1 MFNFRFRENPFK
13 GETFRQEENPV
24 ECDVLPNF
32 KPVPLEAVEDS
43 LRALKESKSLSI
55 IEEERIRNTFFAD
68 KQEGLKGIV
77 DLIDNSK
84 LSFFRKYDL
93 KSSIAKEAGFKV
105 SMPPPK
111 NISDTATP
119 ILEEVNS
126 DLEYGEISTPIVQE
140 HPNVIHTRLTEALR
154 GGYRRPSDRIQSAAS
169 MPSADSAK
177 DSDVSINDGGE
188 PSAVSLLTEII
199 AVLAAFSIVSRPSRK
214 VREAKRKDRNKAL
227 LVGSRLESVRNILDS
242 VVDFLAPVRVYRTL
256 ALANINPILLLFLNG
271 TLYFSSIAVCIAI
284 FISVCIAVSWVC
296 ITISQSLL
304 PGLNFGV
311 VQRFSRELFIR
322 VVGAT
327 ITLSLVPNIPPV
339 LRSFTQLII
348 GWTSYLLP
356 QQFRGD
362 LVTSQQ
368 LPEEQQQPEEGLQL
382 DDPTPE
388 SEDAEKEVTI
398 LTYVDRSFEQD
409 LTFID
414 GLVKTRSRSFLS
426 DPSQLEFEK
435 VLRKYMII
443 LWSLEAYP
451 DLITGIKPEDRSQI
465 REFVEKKLLDF
476 AKEED
481 LCFSP
486 NIFMKALRKTSEA
499 GMSELDFAQRDHII
513 EPFKV
518 KIVKDQEVISRRK
531 RIINGLISEISLKN
545 IKKSD

>member
-32 KPVPLEAVEDS
+32 KQVPLEAVEDS

-55 IEEERIRNTFFAD
+55 IEEERIRNTFFED

-93 KSSIAKEAGFKV
+93 KSSIAKETGFKV
-105 SMPPPK
+105 SLPQPK
-111 NISDTATP
+111 NISDTATPTP

-140 HPNVIHTRLTEALR
+140 HPNVIHRRLTEALR
-154 GGYRRPSDRIQSAAS
+154 GGYGRPSDRIRSAAS
-169 MPSADSAK
+169 MPSADSAKDSAK

-199 AVLAAFSIVSRPSRK
+199 AVLAASSIVRRPSRK
-214 VREAKRKDRNKAL
+214 VREARRKDRDKAL

-271 TLYFSSIAVCIAI
+271 TLYFVCIAI
-284 FISVCIAVSWVC
+284 FILVC

-339 LRSFTQLII
+339 LRSVTQLII
-348 GWTSYLLP
+348 GWASYLLP

-368 LPEEQQQPEEGLQL
+368 LPEEQQPEEGLQL

-476 AKEED
+476 AKGED

-486 NIFMKALRKTSEA
+486 NIFMNALRKTSEA
-499 GMSELDFAQRDHII
+499 GMSELDFAQRDHIT

-531 RIINGLISEISLKN
+531 KIINGLISEITLEIPTKL
-545 IKKSD
+545 

>member
-1 MFNFRFRENPFK
+1 MFNFRFKKEDPFK
-13 GETFRQEENPV
+13 FRQKENSV

-43 LRALKESKSLSI
+43 LRALKESKSLSS
-55 IEEERIRNTFFAD
+55 IEEEQIRNTFFAD

-111 NISDTATP
+111 NISDTTTP
-119 ILEEVNS
+119 ILEEINS
-126 DLEYGEISTPIVQE
+126 DLEYGEISTNIVQE
-140 HPNVIHTRLTEALR
+140 HPNVIHRRLTEALR
-154 GGYRRPSDRIQSAAS
+154 GGYRKPSDLSVPL
-169 MPSADSAK
+169 PSAGSAK
-177 DSDVSINDGGE
+177 DSDVSINDGGDS
-188 PSAVSLLTEII
+188 SAVSLLTEII
-199 AVLAAFSIVSRPSRK
+199 AVLAASSIVSRPSRK
-214 VREAKRKDRNKAL
+214 VREAKRKDRDKAL
-227 LVGSRLESVRNILDS
+227 LIKSRLASVRNILDS
-242 VVDFLAPVRVYRTL
+242 AVDFLSPVRVYRTL
-256 ALANINPILLLFLNG
+256 PLANINPILLLVLNG
-271 TLYFSSIAVCIAI
+271 TLYFSFIAI
-284 FISVCIAVSWVC
+284 IIAICILVCIAVSWAC

-311 VQRFSRELFIR
+311 VQRFYRELFVRII
-322 VVGAT
+322 GTT
-327 ITLSLVPNIPPV
+327 ITLSLIPNIPPV
-339 LRSFTQLII
+339 LRSFTQLIT
-348 GWTSYLLP
+348 GWASYLLP

-368 LPEEQQQPEEGLQL
+368 QPEEGLQL
-382 DDPTPE
+382 DDPISE
-388 SEDAEKEVTI
+388 KEDAEKEVTI
-398 LTYVDRSFEQD
+398 LTYVDHSFEQD

-435 VLRKYMII
+435 VLSKYMII

-465 REFVEKKLLDF
+465 QEFVEKKLLDF
-476 AKEED
+476 AKGED
-481 LCFSP
+481 SHFSP

-518 KIVKDQEVISRRK
+518 KVVKDQEVISRRK
-531 RIINGLISEISLKN
+531 RIINGLISEITLQIPTKL
-545 IKKSD
+545 

>member
-1 MFNFRFRENPFK
+1 MFKFRFKEDPFK
-13 GETFRQEENPV
+13 GGIFRQKENSV

-68 KQEGLKGIV
+68 KQEGLKEIV
-77 DLIDNSK
+77 NLIDNSK

-93 KSSIAKEAGFKV
+93 KSSIAKEADFKV
-105 SMPPPK
+105 SMQPPK
-111 NISDTATP
+111 NISDTTTP
-119 ILEEVNS
+119 ILEEINT
-126 DLEYGEISTPIVQE
+126 DLEYGEISTHIVQE
-140 HPNVIHTRLTEALR
+140 HPNVIHRRLTEALR
-154 GGYRRPSDRIQSAAS
+154 GGYRKPSDRSVPL
-169 MPSADSAK
+169 PSADSAK
-177 DSDVSINDGGE
+177 NSDVSINDGGE
-188 PSAVSLLTEII
+188 PIAVRLLTEII
-199 AVLAAFSIVSRPSRK
+199 AVLAASSIVSRPSRK
-214 VREAKRKDRNKAL
+214 VIEAKRKDRDKAL
-227 LVGSRLESVRNILDS
+227 LIKSRLASVRNILDS
-242 VVDFLAPVRVYRTL
+242 VADFLFPVRVYRTW

-271 TLYFSSIAVCIAI
+271 TLYLISIAI
-284 FISVCIAVSWVC
+284 FISVCIAV
-296 ITISQSLL
+296 SQSLL

-322 VVGAT
+322 IIGAT
-327 ITLSLVPNIPPV
+327 ITISLVPNIPPV
-339 LRSFTQLII
+339 LRSFTQLIT
-348 GWTSYLLP
+348 GWASYLLP

-362 LVTSQQ
+362 LVTN
-368 LPEEQQQPEEGLQL
+368 QQQPEERLQF
-382 DDPTPE
+382 DEPI
-388 SEDAEKEVTI
+388 SENGDAEKEVTI

-435 VLRKYMII
+435 VLSKYMII
-443 LWSLEAYP
+443 LWSLEAYS

-465 REFVEKKLLDF
+465 QEFVEKKLLDF
-476 AKEED
+476 AKGED

-531 RIINGLISEISLKN
+531 RIINGLISEIKIPN
-545 IKKSD
+545 TNK

>member
-32 KPVPLEAVEDS
+32 KQVPLEAVEDS

-55 IEEERIRNTFFAD
+55 IEEERIRNTFFED

-140 HPNVIHTRLTEALR
+140 HPNVIHRRLTEALR
-154 GGYRRPSDRIQSAAS
+154 GGYGRPSDRIRSAAS
-169 MPSADSAK
+169 MPSADSAKDSAK

-199 AVLAAFSIVSRPSRK
+199 AVLAASSIVRRPSRK
-214 VREAKRKDRNKAL
+214 VREARRKDRDKAL

-271 TLYFSSIAVCIAI
+271 TLYFVCIAI
-284 FISVCIAVSWVC
+284 FILVC

-339 LRSFTQLII
+339 LRSVTQLII
-348 GWTSYLLP
+348 GWASYLLP

-368 LPEEQQQPEEGLQL
+368 LPEEQQPEEGLQL

>member
-1 MFNFRFRENPFK
+1 MFNFRFKKEDPFK
-13 GETFRQEENPV
+13 FRQKENSV

-43 LRALKESKSLSI
+43 LRALKESKSLSS
-55 IEEERIRNTFFAD
+55 IEEEQIRNTFFAD

-111 NISDTATP
+111 NISDTTTP
-119 ILEEVNS
+119 ILEEINS
-126 DLEYGEISTPIVQE
+126 DLEYGEISTNIVQE
-140 HPNVIHTRLTEALR
+140 HPNVIHRRLTEALR
-154 GGYRRPSDRIQSAAS
+154 GGYRKPSDLSVPL
-169 MPSADSAK
+169 PSAGSAK
-177 DSDVSINDGGE
+177 DSDVSINDGGDS
-188 PSAVSLLTEII
+188 SAVSLLTEII
-199 AVLAAFSIVSRPSRK
+199 AVLAASSIVSRPSRK
-214 VREAKRKDRNKAL
+214 VREAKRKDRDKAL
-227 LVGSRLESVRNILDS
+227 LIKSRLASVRNILDS
-242 VVDFLAPVRVYRTL
+242 AVDFLSPVRVYRTL
-256 ALANINPILLLFLNG
+256 PLANINPILLLVLNG
-271 TLYFSSIAVCIAI
+271 TLYFSFIAI
-284 FISVCIAVSWVC
+284 IIAICILVCIAVSWAC

-311 VQRFSRELFIR
+311 VQRFYRELFVRII
-322 VVGAT
+322 GTT
-327 ITLSLVPNIPPV
+327 ITLSLIPNIPPV
-339 LRSFTQLII
+339 LRSFTQLIT
-348 GWTSYLLP
+348 GWASYLLP

-368 LPEEQQQPEEGLQL
+368 QPEEGLQL
-382 DDPTPE
+382 DDPI
-388 SEDAEKEVTI
+388 SENGDAEKEVTI

-426 DPSQLEFEK
+426 DSSQLEFEK
-435 VLRKYMII
+435 VLSKYMII

-451 DLITGIKPEDRSQI
+451 DLITGIEPEDRSQI
-465 REFVEKKLLDF
+465 QEFVEKKLLDF
-476 AKEED
+476 AKGED
-481 LCFSP
+481 SHFSP

-531 RIINGLISEISLKN
+531 RIINGLISEITLQIPTKLK
-545 IKKSD
+545 

>member
-1 MFNFRFRENPFK
+1 M
-13 GETFRQEENPV
+13 
-24 ECDVLPNF
+24 
-32 KPVPLEAVEDS
+32 
-43 LRALKESKSLSI
+43 
-55 IEEERIRNTFFAD
+55 
-68 KQEGLKGIV
+68 
-77 DLIDNSK
+77 IDNSK

-93 KSSIAKEAGFKV
+93 KSSIAKETGFKV
-105 SMPPPK
+105 SLPQPK
-111 NISDTATP
+111 NISDTATPTP

-154 GGYRRPSDRIQSAAS
+154 GGYRRPSDRIQRAAS
-169 MPSADSAK
+169 MPSTDSAK

-199 AVLAAFSIVSRPSRK
+199 AVLAAFSIVSHPSRK
-214 VREAKRKDRNKAL
+214 VREAKRKDRDKAL
-227 LVGSRLESVRNILDS
+227 LIKSRLASVRNILDS
-242 VVDFLAPVRVYRTL
+242 VVVFLAPVRVYRTL

-271 TLYFSSIAVCIAI
+271 TLYFISIA
-284 FISVCIAVSWVC
+284 VCIAVSWVC

-368 LPEEQQQPEEGLQL
+368 LSEEQQQPEEGLQL

-398 LTYVDRSFEQD
+398 L
-409 LTFID
+409 
-414 GLVKTRSRSFLS
+414 
-426 DPSQLEFEK
+426 
-435 VLRKYMII
+435 
-443 LWSLEAYP
+443 
-451 DLITGIKPEDRSQI
+451 
-465 REFVEKKLLDF
+465 
-476 AKEED
+476 
-481 LCFSP
+481 
-486 NIFMKALRKTSEA
+486 
-499 GMSELDFAQRDHII
+499 
-513 EPFKV
+513 
-518 KIVKDQEVISRRK
+518 
-531 RIINGLISEISLKN
+531 
-545 IKKSD
+545 

>member
-32 KPVPLEAVEDS
+32 KQVPLEAVEDS

-55 IEEERIRNTFFAD
+55 IEEERIRNTFFED

-140 HPNVIHTRLTEALR
+140 HPNVIHRRLTEALR
-154 GGYRRPSDRIQSAAS
+154 GGYGRPSDRIRSAAS
-169 MPSADSAK
+169 MPSADSAKDSAK

-199 AVLAAFSIVSRPSRK
+199 AVLAASSIVRRPSRK
-214 VREAKRKDRNKAL
+214 VREARRKDRDKAL

-271 TLYFSSIAVCIAI
+271 TLYFVCIAI
-284 FISVCIAVSWVC
+284 FILVC

-339 LRSFTQLII
+339 LRSVTQLII
-348 GWTSYLLP
+348 GWASYLLP

-368 LPEEQQQPEEGLQL
+368 LPEEQQPEEGLQL

-465 REFVEKKLLDF
+465 QEFVEKS
-476 AKEED
+476 
-481 LCFSP
+481 C
-486 NIFMKALRKTSEA
+486 
-499 GMSELDFAQRDHII
+499 
-513 EPFKV
+513 
-518 KIVKDQEVISRRK
+518 
-531 RIINGLISEISLKN
+531 
-545 IKKSD
+545 